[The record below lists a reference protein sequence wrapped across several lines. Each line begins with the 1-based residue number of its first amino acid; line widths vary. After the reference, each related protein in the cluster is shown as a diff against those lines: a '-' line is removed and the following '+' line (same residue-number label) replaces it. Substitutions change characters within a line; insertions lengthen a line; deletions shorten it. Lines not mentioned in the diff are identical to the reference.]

1 MKRLQLPLTF
11 FIILP
16 VIHYAVY
23 ASLFE
28 ESEFAY
34 WGAEG
39 AKGATFYAFWIELI
53 CFFILGLLVHVLGC
67 SNNFKKSNNAADAKS
82 KEP

>member
-1 MKRLQLPLTF
+1 MKRPQLPLIF

-28 ESEFAY
+28 ESEFVY
-34 WGAEG
+34 WGSEG

-53 CFFILGLLVHVLGC
+53 CFFILGLLVHVL
-67 SNNFKKSNNAADAKS
+67 KKRSVQNGANLS
-82 KEP
+82 SRNE